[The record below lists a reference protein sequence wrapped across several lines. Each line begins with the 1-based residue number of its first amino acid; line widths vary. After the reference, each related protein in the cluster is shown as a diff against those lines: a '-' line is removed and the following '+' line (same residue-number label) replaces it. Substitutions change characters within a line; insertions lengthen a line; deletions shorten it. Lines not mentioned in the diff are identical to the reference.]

1 MDRKLRK
8 ILTESIRDIETGA
21 LDVEGCLQRHPDR
34 AVDLWPHL
42 ELWRGLDAAA
52 KAQPNS
58 GSQQRGQHQLLAALS
73 DMETR
78 GKRRMIP
85 FLTPALV
92 KAAAVVAGVVL
103 LTGGAAGASAALGGP
118 NVADEV
124 LTAVGVTNGSDHGP
138 NENANPNASER
149 CGNAT
154 QGRGNAS
161 ENAANSEG
169 HPNARSSEGGA
180 NGQPN
185 ANANPR
191 ASDRCLN
198 ADAAGNGA
206 HDPNENANSNASEG
220 AENAEDQQGNAD
232 GAADSAPDD
241 VPPDGGPPED
251 VPPDAVPDLVPVA
264 PQP

>member
-1 MDRKLRK
+1 MDKKLRK
-8 ILTESIRDIETGA
+8 ILTECIRDIETGA
-21 LDVEGCLQRHPDR
+21 RDVEGCLQRHPDR
-34 AVDLWPHL
+34 AAELRPHL
-42 ELWRGLDAAA
+42 ELWRGLNAAA

-73 DMETR
+73 DMEKR
-78 GKRRMIP
+78 GEKRRIP

-92 KAAAVVAGVVL
+92 KAAAVVAGVAL
-103 LTGGAAGASAALGGP
+103 LAGGAAGASAAFGGP

-124 LTAVGVTNGSDHGP
+124 LTTVGITSDHGP
-138 NENANPNASER
+138 NENANANASER
-149 CGNAT
+149 CDNAA
-154 QGRGNAS
+154 QGRDNADD
-161 ENAANSEG
+161 NAANAG
-169 HPNARSSEGGA
+169 DHPNARSGEGGA

-206 HDPNENANSNASEG
+206 HDPNENANSNASDG

-232 GAADSAPDD
+232 GDGDSVPDD
-241 VPPDGGPPED
+241 VPPDS
-251 VPPDAVPDLVPVA
+251 VP
-264 PQP
+264 QN